1 MGAFLPPPPPL
12 NRRLSPPGEGK
23 TTRLGRYPII
33 EVLAVTA
40 VTAVVAYPNSY
51 TRMSGAELI
60 SELFN
65 DCSLL
70 DSSQLCGYLQVGRR
84 SSLFSSG
91 ARLRLTSSI
100 CPPSCSAA
108 RQHIKNGH
116 RQQLGGP
123 AGWTEPVHGAV
134 AAGSGPALQDAHHRG
149 HLWHEG
155 QPRPLP
161 GAARLPFEA
170 WHQLRVVFICFFWG
184 GMAGRSVS
192 QLSPIRLEQFHP
204 LE

>member
-1 MGAFLPPPPPL
+1 MIQASLPC
-12 NRRLSPPGEGK
+12 EGK

-70 DSSQLCGYLQVGRR
+70 DSSQLCGYQQVGCRPSVWTFR
-84 SSLFSSG
+84 SAASNISVS
-91 ARLRLTSSI
+91 
-100 CPPSCSAA
+100 PPSCSAA
-108 RQHIKNGH
+108 LQHLRNGH
-116 RQQLGGP
+116 KQQSSGP
-123 AGWTEPVHGAV
+123 ARGTRPVHSAV
-134 AAGSGPALQDAHHRG
+134 AAGSGPALQNAHHRG

-155 QPRPLP
+155 QPRPALTPSLAPLP
-161 GAARLPFEA
+161 SLLSIKGFATALKSPWRQPSLICLEHRLLVWVEPVA
-170 WHQLRVVFICFFWG
+170 VVQLF
-184 GMAGRSVS
+184 
-192 QLSPIRLEQFHP
+192 
-204 LE
+204 

>member
-1 MGAFLPPPPPL
+1 MKWGPL
-12 NRRLSPPGEGK
+12 SLRHRRLTGASPPGEGK

-40 VTAVVAYPNSY
+40 VTALVAYPNSY

-84 SSLFSSG
+84 PSLAPEPG
-91 ARLRLTSSI
+91 GLRLTS
-100 CPPSCSAA
+100 PLPVPAA
-108 RQHIKNGH
+108 RQHIKDGR
-116 RQQLGGP
+116 RQQPGGP
-123 AGWTEPVHGAV
+123 AGRTEPVHGAV
-134 AAGSGPALQDAHHRG
+134 AAGAGPALQDAHHRG

-155 QPRPLP
+155 QPL
-161 GAARLPFEA
+161 
-170 WHQLRVVFICFFWG
+170 
-184 GMAGRSVS
+184 
-192 QLSPIRLEQFHP
+192 
-204 LE
+204 